1 MEGKNRLWGHII
13 SRALNQDR
21 KLKGKTGNG
30 HKQGKLQEPSNDHV
44 EDEYD
49 Q

>member
-1 MEGKNRLWGHII
+1 MGAHNKQGTQPRH
-13 SRALNQDR
+13 R